1 MCASLLAFLT
11 VCGLDPRVR
20 CSQWKNALEGRR
32 SSYLLA
38 QRTATGGPPSQFR
51 RAVFAEMN
59 HSDAIIAVVFLLA
72 SVIWLIRLSDTDRKR

>member
-1 MCASLLAFLT
+1 MAAILARLRF
-11 VCGLDPRVR
+11 GPKVR
-20 CSQWKNALEGRR
+20 CLALLKQCPGGAPQQLPPGAKNGNRR
-32 SSYLLA
+32 
-38 QRTATGGPPSQFR
+38 PSISVR